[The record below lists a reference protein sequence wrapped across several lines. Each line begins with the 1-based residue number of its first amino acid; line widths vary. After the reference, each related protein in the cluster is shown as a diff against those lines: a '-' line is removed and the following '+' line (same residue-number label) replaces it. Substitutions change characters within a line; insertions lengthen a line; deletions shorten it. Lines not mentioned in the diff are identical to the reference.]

1 MQSAIESF
9 SMNNH
14 PHKLLILGD
23 MKELGAESM
32 DEHKKVILQM
42 EHLGLEG
49 IVVGSE
55 FGAIESRAIIN
66 SFNTVDDLINELSN
80 EEEINNY
87 LILLKGSRSM
97 RLEVLES
104 VL

>member
-1 MQSAIESF
+1 M
-9 SMNNH
+9 
-14 PHKLLILGD
+14 
-23 MKELGAESM
+23 
-32 DEHKKVILQM
+32 
-42 EHLGLEG
+42 
-49 IVVGSE
+49 GSE